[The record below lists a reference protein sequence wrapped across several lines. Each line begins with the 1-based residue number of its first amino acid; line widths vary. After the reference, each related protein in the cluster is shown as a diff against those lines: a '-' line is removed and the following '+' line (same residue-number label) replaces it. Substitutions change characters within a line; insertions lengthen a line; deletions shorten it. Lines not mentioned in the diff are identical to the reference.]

1 MIKVKLK
8 KNDNNIKKII
18 IKGHAL
24 YDDFGKDI
32 VCAAVSS
39 TVITSINASLL
50 IDSNSLIYDDKDGLT
65 IVVIK
70 NDIVTTKI
78 IDNMISN
85 LYELERAYPKNIQ
98 IKEENNN
105 EINAI

>member
-1 MIKVKLK
+1 MIKVKLTRDSDK
-8 KNDNNIKKII
+8 IKKIT

-50 IDSNSLIYDDKDGLT
+50 IDKNSLSYEENDGLE
-65 IVVIK
+65 I
-70 NDIVTTKI
+70 DILKEDEITTKI
-78 IDNMISN
+78 INNMISN
-85 LYELERAYPKNIQ
+85 LLELEKVYPKNIR
-98 IKEENNN
+98 IEEENN
-105 EINAI
+105 E